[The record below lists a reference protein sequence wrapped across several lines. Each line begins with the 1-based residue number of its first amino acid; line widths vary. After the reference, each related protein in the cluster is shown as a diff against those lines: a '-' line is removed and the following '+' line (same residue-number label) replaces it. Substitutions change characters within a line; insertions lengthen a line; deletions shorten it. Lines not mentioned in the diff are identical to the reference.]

1 MKAKI
6 IIVLV
11 LLVLL
16 VMLLLQNQE
25 VVTYRIY
32 FWTVSLSQGIL
43 VPAVALA
50 GLVLGFILGTLGRR
64 RGSMRVP
71 PAPGSGRESG
81 GTAP

>member
-1 MKAKI
+1 MRAKI

-16 VMLLLQNQE
+16 VVILIQNQE

-32 FWTVSLSQGIL
+32 FWTVSVSQGIL

-50 GLVLGFILGTLGRR
+50 GLVLGFILGTFGWRR
-64 RGSMRVP
+64 RAGRVP
-71 PAPGSGRESG
+71 PAGSGKGSG